1 MSSQYAMNRQLFL
14 ILILSLPFS
23 SSRAVLGDGWPSFR
37 GGPFRDGRIDKTTAV
52 GRPAL
57 SWRKVN
63 DEHVSPAYASS
74 PAIVDSRV
82 FVGLAEQSVFSATGR
97 VLCFDL
103 VTGRQVWEAET
114 RYPVFSSPS
123 VSGGR
128 VFVGEGF
135 HQDSDC
141 SLYALDAK
149 SGRKLWSF
157 TTGSHLES
165 SPQVAGGR
173 VFFGAGDDGVYC
185 LGVRDGRE
193 LWHQGGLH
201 VDISPLLSGGLLYA
215 GSGYGKLEAFA
226 LRGESGKFAW
236 RRPVDLPVWGAPV
249 RLGNRIYYGLGNGN
263 FTESARK
270 PAGAVLCLSATT
282 GEKVWRRNLPDGV
295 LGAVVAGRTALFAG
309 CRDGKVYS
317 ISPGS
322 GEILWSAACGGGA
335 VVSSPLLDFAGSS
348 LLVASTGGIL
358 QGLSPSSGRSLWS
371 LSLAKLPGEEEG
383 LQVYSSPSAGGGRLV
398 LGTMSGSLLGFS
410 FSSSD

>member
-1 MSSQYAMNRQLFL
+1 
-14 ILILSLPFS
+14 
-23 SSRAVLGDGWPSFR
+23 
-37 GGPFRDGRIDKTTAV
+37 
-52 GRPAL
+52 
-57 SWRKVN
+57 VN

-236 RRPVDLPVWGAPV
+236 RRSVDLPVWGAPV

-335 VVSSPLLDFAGSS
+335 VVASPLLDFAGSS